1 MSLCAVGL
9 NHRSAP
15 LALRERVAFG
25 LDELSGAL
33 RDLTARREVD
43 EAVIVSTC
51 NRTDVYC
58 GLAGDDPEPVL
69 GWLGRSRGF
78 DAEAI
83 RAHGYIHRGGHA
95 VRHVMRVASGL
106 DSLVLGEPQVL
117 GQVKRAY
124 RTAAETGALGVC
136 LGRLFPAAFSAAKQV
151 RTQTAIGASP
161 VSVAS
166 AAVSVARGVFGD
178 FSQLTGLVVGAGETG
193 ELLARH
199 LHSLGIG
206 QLIVANRTVSRATR
220 LAGALGGYAV
230 GLDGLAKALGGA
242 HVILCAADCA
252 EPLVLARDLEAATGR
267 GVPVFVADLGVPRN
281 VEEAVGA
288 LRDVYL
294 YTVDDLQAVADEGHR
309 TRSAAVERAE
319 TILEGR
325 VAQFGRWLGE
335 REVVPVVR
343 ALRQRAE
350 SNRDAALARARRR
363 LAAGDP
369 PEEVLARLAHSL
381 TNTLL
386 HAPTVGLRVAG
397 AAADAETVERARGLF
412 GIDAG
417 RALGTH

>member
-124 RTAAETGALGVC
+124 RTAAETRRSAW
-136 LGRLFPAAFSAAKQV
+136 RAASSAISRSSPASSWV
-151 RTQTAIGASP
+151 PERPASCSP
-161 VSVAS
+161 GICTRWAS
-166 AAVSVARGVFGD
+166 AS
-178 FSQLTGLVVGAGETG
+178 
-193 ELLARH
+193 
-199 LHSLGIG
+199 
-206 QLIVANRTVSRATR
+206 
-220 LAGALGGYAV
+220 
-230 GLDGLAKALGGA
+230 
-242 HVILCAADCA
+242 
-252 EPLVLARDLEAATGR
+252 
-267 GVPVFVADLGVPRN
+267 
-281 VEEAVGA
+281 
-288 LRDVYL
+288 
-294 YTVDDLQAVADEGHR
+294 
-309 TRSAAVERAE
+309 
-319 TILEGR
+319 
-325 VAQFGRWLGE
+325 
-335 REVVPVVR
+335 
-343 ALRQRAE
+343 
-350 SNRDAALARARRR
+350 
-363 LAAGDP
+363 
-369 PEEVLARLAHSL
+369 
-381 TNTLL
+381 
-386 HAPTVGLRVAG
+386 
-397 AAADAETVERARGLF
+397 
-412 GIDAG
+412 
-417 RALGTH
+417 